1 MKPMAPVAANV
12 RLELTPSDS
21 KSDVLPFT
29 PIRYMWAARHSP
41 FREFA
46 NASALPFSDYFS
58 SMPSISALTSRM
70 WRYCPIMF
78 CCSRKSVSGQ
88 SCFGS

>member
-1 MKPMAPVAANV
+1 MKPMAPLAANV

-46 NASALPFSDYFS
+46 NASALPCSDYFLYLYFFL
-58 SMPSISALTSRM
+58 PLTSSDLQHG
-70 WRYCPIMF
+70 II
-78 CCSRKSVSGQ
+78 GA
-88 SCFGS
+88 

>member
-1 MKPMAPVAANV
+1 MKPMAPLAANV

-29 PIRYMWAARHSP
+29 PLRYMWAARHIP

-46 NASALPFSDYFS
+46 NALALPFSDYFLYFYFYL
-58 SMPSISALTSRM
+58 PLAAAELQYGIVGA
-70 WRYCPIMF
+70 
-78 CCSRKSVSGQ
+78 
-88 SCFGS
+88 

>member
-46 NASALPFSDYFS
+46 NASALPFSDYFLYFYFY
-58 SMPSISALTSRM
+58 LTFTSTE
-70 WRYCPIMF
+70 YQHGII
-78 CCSRKSVSGQ
+78 GA
-88 SCFGS
+88 

>member
-29 PIRYMWAARHSP
+29 PIRYMWAAHHRP

-46 NASALPFSDYFS
+46 NALALPFSDYFLYLYFYL
-58 SMPSISALTSRM
+58 PLAAAELQYGIIGA
-70 WRYCPIMF
+70 
-78 CCSRKSVSGQ
+78 
-88 SCFGS
+88 

>member
-1 MKPMAPVAANV
+1 MKPMAPLAANV

-46 NASALPFSDYFS
+46 NALALPCSDYFLYFYFYL
-58 SMPSISALTSRM
+58 PLTAVELQHG
-70 WRYCPIMF
+70 II
-78 CCSRKSVSGQ
+78 GA
-88 SCFGS
+88 

>member
-1 MKPMAPVAANV
+1 MKPMAPLAANV
-12 RLELTPSDS
+12 RLELTPSDP

-46 NASALPFSDYFS
+46 NASALPFSDYFLYFYFYLPLAAAEYQHGIVS
-58 SMPSISALTSRM
+58 TRRLVTLLVSITA
-70 WRYCPIMF
+70 
-78 CCSRKSVSGQ
+78 VV
-88 SCFGS
+88 

>member
-29 PIRYMWAARHSP
+29 LIRYMWAARHSP

-46 NASALPFSDYFS
+46 NALALPCSDYF
-58 SMPSISALTSRM
+58 R
-70 WRYCPIMF
+70 
-78 CCSRKSVSGQ
+78 
-88 SCFGS
+88 

>member
-1 MKPMAPVAANV
+1 MKPMAPLAANV

-46 NASALPFSDYFS
+46 NALALPCSDYFR
-58 SMPSISALTSRM
+58 IFAESR
-70 WRYCPIMF
+70 
-78 CCSRKSVSGQ
+78 
-88 SCFGS
+88 FGVKQTNGKDSTQGCRH

>member
-1 MKPMAPVAANV
+1 MKPMAPLAANV

-46 NASALPFSDYFS
+46 NASALPFSDYFLYLYFYL
-58 SMPSISALTSRM
+58 PLAAAELQYGIVGA
-70 WRYCPIMF
+70 
-78 CCSRKSVSGQ
+78 
-88 SCFGS
+88 

>member
-1 MKPMAPVAANV
+1 MKPMAPLAANV

-46 NASALPFSDYFS
+46 NALALPFSDYFLYLYFYL
-58 SMPSISALTSRM
+58 PLTAAELQ
-70 WRYCPIMF
+70 YGI
-78 CCSRKSVSGQ
+78 VGA
-88 SCFGS
+88 

>member
-12 RLELTPSDS
+12 RLELTLSDS

-29 PIRYMWAARHSP
+29 PIRYMWAAHHRP

-46 NASALPFSDYFS
+46 NALALPCSDYFLYFYCYL
-58 SMPSISALTSRM
+58 PLTAVELQ
-70 WRYCPIMF
+70 YGII
-78 CCSRKSVSGQ
+78 GA
-88 SCFGS
+88 

>member
-1 MKPMAPVAANV
+1 MKPMAPLAANV

-46 NASALPFSDYFS
+46 NALALPCSDYFLYFYFYL
-58 SMPSISALTSRM
+58 PLGAAEYQHGIIGARRLVTLLVSITA
-70 WRYCPIMF
+70 
-78 CCSRKSVSGQ
+78 VV
-88 SCFGS
+88 

>member
-1 MKPMAPVAANV
+1 MKPMAPLAANV

-46 NASALPFSDYFS
+46 NASALPCSDYFLYFYFYL
-58 SMPSISALTSRM
+58 PLTSAEYQHGVVGTRRLVPM
-70 WRYCPIMF
+70 L
-78 CCSRKSVSGQ
+78 VSITAVV
-88 SCFGS
+88 

>member
-1 MKPMAPVAANV
+1 MKPMAPLAANV

-29 PIRYMWAARHSP
+29 PIRCMWAARHSP

-46 NASALPFSDYFS
+46 NASALPFSDYFLYFYFYL
-58 SMPSISALTSRM
+58 PLAAAELQYGIVGAWGLVALLVSITA
-70 WRYCPIMF
+70 
-78 CCSRKSVSGQ
+78 VV
-88 SCFGS
+88 

>member
-1 MKPMAPVAANV
+1 MKPMAPLAANV

-29 PIRYMWAARHSP
+29 PIRYMWADRHSP

-46 NASALPFSDYFS
+46 NASALPCSDYFLYFYFYLTFTS
-58 SMPSISALTSRM
+58 AEYQHGVVGTRRLVALLVSITT
-70 WRYCPIMF
+70 
-78 CCSRKSVSGQ
+78 VV
-88 SCFGS
+88 

>member
-1 MKPMAPVAANV
+1 MKPMAPLAANV

-46 NASALPFSDYFS
+46 NASALPFSDYFLYLYFYL
-58 SMPSISALTSRM
+58 PLAAAELQYGIIGA
-70 WRYCPIMF
+70 
-78 CCSRKSVSGQ
+78 
-88 SCFGS
+88 

>member
-1 MKPMAPVAANV
+1 MKPMAPLAANV
-12 RLELTPSDS
+12 RLELTPPDS

-46 NASALPFSDYFS
+46 NASALPFSDYFLYFYFYL
-58 SMPSISALTSRM
+58 PLAAAELQYGIVGA
-70 WRYCPIMF
+70 
-78 CCSRKSVSGQ
+78 
-88 SCFGS
+88 

>member
-46 NASALPFSDYFS
+46 NALALPFSDYFLYFYFYLPFTS
-58 SMPSISALTSRM
+58 AEYKHGVVGARRLVPMLVSITA
-70 WRYCPIMF
+70 
-78 CCSRKSVSGQ
+78 VV
-88 SCFGS
+88 